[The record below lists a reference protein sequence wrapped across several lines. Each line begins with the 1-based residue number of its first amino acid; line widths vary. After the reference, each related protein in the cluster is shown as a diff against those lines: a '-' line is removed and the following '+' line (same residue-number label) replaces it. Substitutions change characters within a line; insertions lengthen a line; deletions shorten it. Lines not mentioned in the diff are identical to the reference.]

1 VVKGAASQT
10 GALTEWQD
18 SAAAIVAQMNADGR
32 LGLGAAASATAR
44 LLATITVAAN
54 MGVVIKSAASQTGNL
69 IETQDSAGATT
80 GFFRVLAGGVA
91 SGPGAGA
98 SSERFGSG
106 SLAAGAN
113 ATAFGNTAS
122 ASGVSGAAFGGFTG
136 ASNSNTTALG
146 TSAMATGVTATACGA
161 AATASGASSCA
172 FGGSAVANQGSAL
185 AFGTGAQAT
194 ASLATAI
201 GVSATCGHAQS
212 FAFGQGSATTAANQF
227 VVGSSQCLTT
237 DYYLGRG
244 IVDAAP
250 PAITIQPTGGSGTD
264 IAGGNFILAGGKGTG
279 SGKGGDLIFQA
290 TIAGASAT
298 TLRTLQEKLRMV
310 NTGVLRYSQESSV
323 QTRTVMETAATFA
336 TATDATR
343 KGRAVWSVFDT
354 AAREGFRIEADGT
367 NPMIGFLGA
376 AAVVRQTLGAAATDA
391 ATTQTLANNL
401 RTALINLGLGQT

>member
-237 DYYLGRG
+237 DY
-244 IVDAAP
+244 
-250 PAITIQPTGGSGTD
+250 S
-264 IAGGNFILAGGKGTG
+264 GGKGTG